1 VSRFWPRHGGGGR
14 AARPGRQASNCPF
27 PHIPINIDRLY
38 KEINLKVAYV
48 AAILALFT
56 QASLAQVSVV
66 PNTGIPPKHTKLDP
80 ELAKQSKPP
89 SRNWLRDA
97 DDDSE
102 RFRRI
107 ELWAAAGDQ
116 EMHETA
122 ARMRELH
129 AAIQRESWE
138 MAIFQLEKIRGRMI
152 VAMTKRPVRTQNMEA
167 LFFDSGVYKDLHDS
181 LTSKDWQRARTEFM
195 RTRAACMACHA
206 AEKIPFI
213 NESAVFRD
221 VAEFPAI
228 GRK

>member
-1 VSRFWPRHGGGGR
+1 LDNSDF
-14 AARPGRQASNCPF
+14 S
-27 PHIPINIDRLY
+27 
-38 KEINLKVAYV
+38 KEADMKMAYV
-48 AAILALFT
+48 ATILVLLT

-66 PNTGIPPKHTKLDP
+66 PSTGIPPKHTKLDP

-116 EMHETA
+116 EMHEID
-122 ARMRELH
+122 ARIRELH

-167 LFFDSGVYKDLHDS
+167 IFFDSGVYKDLHNS
-181 LTSKDWQRARTEFM
+181 LTSKDGQRARTEFM

-206 AEKIPFI
+206 AEKISFI
-213 NESAVFRD
+213 NESAVFQD
-221 VAEFPAI
+221 IAEFPAVA
-228 GRK
+228 KK

>member
-1 VSRFWPRHGGGGR
+1 MRVTH
-14 AARPGRQASNCPF
+14 
-27 PHIPINIDRLY
+27 
-38 KEINLKVAYV
+38 V
-48 AAILALFT
+48 AAILVLLT
-56 QASLAQVSVV
+56 QASFAQVSVV

-80 ELAKQSKPP
+80 ELAKQSQPP

-116 EMHETA
+116 EMQEIA
-122 ARMRELH
+122 LRMRELH
-129 AAIQRESWE
+129 VAIQRESWE

-152 VAMTKRPVRTQNMEA
+152 IAMTKRPVRTQNMEA
-167 LFFDSGVYKDLHDS
+167 FFFDSGVYKELHDS
-181 LTSKDWQRARTEFM
+181 LTSKDGQRARTEFM

-213 NESAVFRD
+213 NESAVFKD

-228 GRK
+228 AKK

>member
-1 VSRFWPRHGGGGR
+1 M
-14 AARPGRQASNCPF
+14 
-27 PHIPINIDRLY
+27 RLAQ
-38 KEINLKVAYV
+38 VAT
-48 AAILALFT
+48 ILVLFT

-66 PNTGIPPKHTKLDP
+66 PNTGIPAKHTKLDP

-97 DDDSE
+97 DDDAE

-116 EMHETA
+116 EMHEIA

-129 AAIQRESWE
+129 AAIQRESWD
-138 MAIFQLEKIRGRMI
+138 MAIFQLEKTRGRLI

-167 LFFDSGVYKDLHDS
+167 LFFDSGVYKNLHDA
-181 LTSKDWQRARTEFM
+181 LTSKDGQRARTEFM

-206 AEKIPFI
+206 AEKVPFI
-213 NESAVFRD
+213 NESTVFND
-221 VAEFPAI
+221 IAEFPASA
-228 GRK
+228 RK